1 MTSDIAIP
9 PEPRAQS
16 LISLN
21 TLSKA
26 TVMERARA
34 LYPRRAALC
43 VSLATI
49 LLSLATILG
58 TGAVVGY
65 STTHPE
71 GEAAE

>member
-1 MTSDIAIP
+1 
-9 PEPRAQS
+9 
-16 LISLN
+16 
-21 TLSKA
+21 
-26 TVMERARA
+26 MERARA
-34 LYPRRAALC
+34 LYPRRRAALC

>member
-1 MTSDIAIP
+1 
-9 PEPRAQS
+9 
-16 LISLN
+16 
-21 TLSKA
+21 
-26 TVMERARA
+26 MERARA

>member
-1 MTSDIAIP
+1 
-9 PEPRAQS
+9 
-16 LISLN
+16 
-21 TLSKA
+21 
-26 TVMERARA
+26 MERARA
-34 LYPRRAALC
+34 IYPRRAALC